1 MKVYNEQSDKL
12 MSKQLTDILVDIRK
26 RRNFN
31 QKQYIEQ
38 KTNLLNI

>member
-31 QKQYIEQ
+31 Q
-38 KTNLLNI
+38 NNI